1 MKLRILA
8 TISIL
13 SLAAFAFQVYAVT
26 PSPSP
31 SPKSSPR
38 PTSTPTA
45 TSSAQQDTVNQ
56 NLKDRIEK
64 AIEEKAQTVENTRK
78 KRAIVGI
85 VERVTSESLSLK
97 TLQNT
102 TETIKLVP
110 NKTAMLQL
118 PGLQPI
124 TLTDLELNSFVIV
137 MGYADDGVL
146 EARRILLSPASL
158 FPVRKEVFFGKVST
172 VTTTEISLILRTQEQ
187 KILSLSKKVQ
197 FQKADGSKA
206 VRADVSKSG
215 EVFVVVPQVED
226 ASSSATLVRILK

>member
-1 MKLRILA
+1 VKLRILA

-38 PTSTPTA
+38 PTS
-45 TSSAQQDTVNQ
+45 VNQ